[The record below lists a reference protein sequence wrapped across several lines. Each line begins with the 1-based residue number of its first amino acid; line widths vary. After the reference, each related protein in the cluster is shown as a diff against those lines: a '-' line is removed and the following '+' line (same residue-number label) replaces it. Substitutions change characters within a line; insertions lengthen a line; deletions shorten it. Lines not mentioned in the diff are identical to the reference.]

1 MNGVSK
7 ISFSFQVFGAHCFGI
22 IADIL
27 KVPMI
32 GVSSSVLYPW
42 SYDYIA
48 CPHNLA
54 YAPHNLLFYSQNMN
68 FWQRMYNFLDNLY
81 SIWAFNRVTVPQT
94 EIMRKY
100 VKPDAPDIRDLERN
114 MSIIL
119 VNSHISTNGIKNL
132 NPALIEVGGLHVHD
146 DETVLL
152 PPVSIFFSP
161 SLSVSLFLR
170 DTTLC
175 LVTCHKISFYEFGL
189 ISSFFFFT

>member
-1 MNGVSK
+1 
-7 ISFSFQVFGAHCFGI
+7 
-22 IADIL
+22 
-27 KVPMI
+27 MI

-54 YAPHNLLFYSQNMN
+54 YVPHNLLFYTQNMN

-81 SIWAFNRVTVPQT
+81 LIWTFNKVTVKQT

-100 VKPDAPDIRDLERN
+100 VKPDAPDIRDVERN

-146 DETVLL
+146 DETILL
-152 PPVSIFFSP
+152 PPVSIS
-161 SLSVSLFLR
+161 FLI
-170 DTTLC
+170 TSI
-175 LVTCHKISFYEFGL
+175 H
-189 ISSFFFFT
+189 SFFRDRQHGALSIIKRFLTFFTNLD